1 VTSTN
6 AELTTAPE
14 EPRVFTVAG
23 VNRAVKRL
31 LGRKC
36 ADLLIEGEV
45 GGVTHARS
53 GHLYFTLNDEREAAQ
68 LKCVMFRGD
77 VRRAS
82 AQIEEGA
89 RLRLRG
95 DLSLFE
101 SRGVFQ
107 MIVRGATTMG
117 EGELRARFEKI
128 RKTLEAEGLLDPERK
143 RSIPRMPRVVGVVTS
158 EAGAALRDVIR
169 VAHHRCPTR
178 LVVADCR
185 VQGDAA
191 PSSVV
196 AAIEAIQRLPGLD
209 VVIVTRGGGSAE
221 DLWAFNEEAVARAI
235 AACRVPTVVGI
246 GHETDVTIAELVA
259 DARAATP
266 SNAAEL
272 VIPEREALTAELEAL
287 RRRLDRAMETRI
299 DQGRLRMERLRRWV
313 VDPRHHLA
321 KSRGRLDAL
330 STRARDAMEAQ
341 LLGERRRLNRLL
353 ERLRE
358 RDART
363 RLGSSRRRLDAL
375 ASRLRVVGPEI
386 TRTRRLELARAGA
399 KLDSLSPL
407 RVLERGYA
415 IALHDETGRAL
426 MRAADAAP
434 GDALTLR
441 LAEGSLRAEVVEIT
455 RPSSRDES

>member
-1 VTSTN
+1 METPADDSQ
-6 AELTTAPE
+6 
-14 EPRVFTVAG
+14 VFTVAG

-31 LGRKC
+31 LARKC
-36 ADLLIEGEV
+36 TDLLIEGEV

-53 GHLYFTLNDEREAAQ
+53 GHLYFTLNDERESAQ

-82 AQIEEGA
+82 AEIVEGA
-89 RLRLRG
+89 RLRLKG

-107 MIVRGATTMG
+107 MIVRGATSVG

-128 RKTLEAEGLLDPERK
+128 KKALEAEGLLDAEKK
-143 RSIPRMPRVVGVVTS
+143 RPIPRMPRVVGVVTS

-178 LVVADCR
+178 LVIADCR
-185 VQGDAA
+185 VQGDTA
-191 PSSVV
+191 PQSVV
-196 AAIEAIQRLPGLD
+196 QAIEAIQRLPDLD

-266 SNAAEL
+266 SNAAEM
-272 VIPEREALTAELEAL
+272 VIPDREALASELEAL
-287 RRRLDRAMETRI
+287 RRRLDRSVETRI
-299 DQGRLRMERLRRWV
+299 DQGRLRLERLRRRV
-313 VDPRHHLA
+313 SDPRHHVA
-321 KSRGRLDAL
+321 SARARLDAL
-330 STRARDAMEAQ
+330 YGRAEDAMSAR
-341 LLGERRRLNRLL
+341 LAGERHRMNVLL
-353 ERLRE
+353 ERLRAQ
-358 RDART
+358 DARS
-363 RLGSSRRRLDAL
+363 RLAESRRRLDAA
-375 ASRLRVVGPEI
+375 ASRLRVVGPEL
-386 TRTRRLELARAGA
+386 TQARRLELARAGA

-415 IALHDETGRAL
+415 IALHERTGRAL
-426 MRAADAAP
+426 TSTEDVSA

-441 LAEGSLRAEVVEIT
+441 LASGTLHAEVKSVL
-455 RPSSRDES
+455 PNSDDS

>member
-1 VTSTN
+1 
-6 AELTTAPE
+6 
-14 EPRVFTVAG
+14 
-23 VNRAVKRL
+23 

-36 ADLLIEGEV
+36 TDLLIEGEV

-77 VRRAS
+77 ARRAS

-107 MIVRGATTMG
+107 MIVRGATAVG

-128 RKTLEAEGLLDPERK
+128 RKTLEAEGLLDPKRK
-143 RSIPRMPRVVGVVTS
+143 RAIPRMPRVVGVVTS

-185 VQGDAA
+185 VQGDTA
-191 PSSVV
+191 PQSVV
-196 AAIEAIQRLPGLD
+196 SAIEAIQKLPGLD

-235 AACRVPTVVGI
+235 ASCRVPTVVGI

-272 VIPEREALTAELEAL
+272 VIPEHASLTAELEAL
-287 RRRLDRAMETRI
+287 QRRLDRAMETRI
-299 DQGRLRMERLRRWV
+299 DQGRLRMERLRRGV
-313 VDPRHHLA
+313 LDPRHLLA
-321 KSRGRLDAL
+321 KSRGRVDGLDG
-330 STRARDAMEAQ
+330 RARDAMEAR
-341 LLGERRRLNRLL
+341 LIDERQRLTKLL

-358 RDART
+358 RDARA
-363 RLGSSRRRLDAL
+363 RLSRSRRGLDAL
-375 ASRLRVVGPEI
+375 ASRLRVSGPEL
-386 TRTRRLELARAGA
+386 TRARRLELARAGA

-415 IALHDETGRAL
+415 IALHDKTGRAL
-426 MRAADAAP
+426 MKAEDATA
-434 GDALTLR
+434 GDTLTLR
-441 LAEGSLRAEVVEIT
+441 LASGSLRAEVLEK
-455 RPSSRDES
+455 SEASDGDGA